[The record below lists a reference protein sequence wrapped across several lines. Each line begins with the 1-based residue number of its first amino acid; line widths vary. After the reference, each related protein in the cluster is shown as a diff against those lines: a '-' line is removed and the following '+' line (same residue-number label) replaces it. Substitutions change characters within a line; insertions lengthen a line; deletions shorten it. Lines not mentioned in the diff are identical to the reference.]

1 MATQQSVAPK
11 ERVNITYKPA
21 TGDAQA
27 EKELPLKL
35 FMIGDYTLRTDN
47 RTLEDRDVIRV
58 DKDNF
63 NDVLREQNLALDLN
77 VKDRLSGE
85 ADAEMKVS
93 LRFESL
99 KDFTPDSIARQV
111 PELNRLLQLRDA
123 LVSLKGPLGNVPAF
137 RKRIQT
143 LLDDEAAKKQLL
155 DEILEDQ
162 EKGSAEGKDS

>member
-35 FMIGDYTLRTDN
+35 FLIGDFTLRRDS

-63 NDVLREQNLALDLN
+63 NDVLREQSLALDLN
-77 VKDRLSGE
+77 VKNRLSDE
-85 ADAEMKVS
+85 AGAEMKVS
-93 LRFESL
+93 LKFESL
-99 KDFTPDSIARQV
+99 KDFAPDSIARQV
-111 PELNRLLQLRDA
+111 PDLNRLLQLRDA

-137 RKRIQT
+137 RKRIQG
-143 LLDDEAAKKQLL
+143 LLDDDASKKQLL
-155 DEILEDQ
+155 DEILKDQ
-162 EKGSAEGKDS
+162 EKGSAD